1 MKKRIA
7 MVLICA
13 LAGTS
18 MIACGKKTEPINT
31 DNTQATEQV
40 QPAEENKESDKDPV
54 STSAPDISFASVKV
68 EGYDYYVGEAQ
79 CLQITDDKHPELKA
93 AVDEYFDGVVKVFNT
108 GVEEM
113 NEQAKQQNDEMGDS
127 ENTMKYSENI
137 TIDIKRRDNKL
148 LSFVLNDYTFMG
160 GAHGGGSYT
169 GVNFDVATGKQI
181 TLDDLGD
188 SEAIRQTSKQY
199 ILDTIANSSEQA
211 RGNLYS
217 DDIID
222 YKQVIEE
229 LFSNGNQPEFY
240 LDTVGIT
247 FIFQQYDIA
256 PYAAGTISVTVPYS
270 QYEGIND
277 RYTPLPDSNYAFQ
290 LSNAGL
296 DSRIDF
302 NGDGQLDT
310 ISVINTWDEEADK
323 NYVVLRVNGEDLK
336 NETGNGSW
344 YTGYFI
350 HNDQGNFVLLAN
362 DGISMDLYDVSKG
375 IKAKSHMDTTLS
387 VKEVTESGI
396 TLGEYTYNDN
406 NIVWSNEQ
414 QIGFDFK

>member
-7 MVLICA
+7 MLLICA
-13 LAGTS
+13 VAGAS

-31 DNTQATEQV
+31 DNTQATEQT
-40 QPAEENKESDKDPV
+40 QPAEDNNESDKEPV
-54 STSAPDISFASVKV
+54 STSAPDITFTSVKA
-68 EGYDYYVGEAQ
+68 EDYDYFIGSVQ
-79 CLQITDDKHPELKA
+79 CIQVTDDKHPELKA
-93 AVDEYFDGVVKVFNT
+93 AMDEYFDGIVKTFNS
-108 GVEEM
+108 GIEDM
-113 NEQAKQQNDEMGDS
+113 NAQAKQQNEEMGDS
-127 ENTMKYSENI
+127 EDTMKYSQ
-137 TIDIKRRDNKL
+137 DIKNELIRRDNKV
-148 LSFVLNDYTFMG
+148 LSFVLNTYTFMG
-160 GAHGGGSYT
+160 GAHGGGTYT

-188 SEAIRQTSKQY
+188 AEAIRQTSKQY

-229 LFSNGNQPEFY
+229 YFSNGNQPEFY
-240 LDTVGIT
+240 LDNVGIT

-270 QYEGIND
+270 QYEGLND
-277 RYTPLPDSNYAFQ
+277 RYTPLSDAPYVLK
-290 LSNAGL
+290 LSNAGI

-302 NGDGQLDT
+302 NGDGALDT
-310 ISVINTWDEEADK
+310 ISVVNTWEEETDK
-323 NYVVLRVNGEDLK
+323 NYVVLRVNGEELK
-336 NETGNGSW
+336 NESGNGSW

-350 HNDQGNFVLLAN
+350 HNDEGNFVLLAN
-362 DGISMDLYDVSKG
+362 DGISMDLYDVSNG
-375 IKAKSHMDTTLS
+375 IKAKGHMDTTLS
-387 VKEVTESGI
+387 VKEVTETGI

-406 NIVWSNEQ
+406 NIEWSNEQ